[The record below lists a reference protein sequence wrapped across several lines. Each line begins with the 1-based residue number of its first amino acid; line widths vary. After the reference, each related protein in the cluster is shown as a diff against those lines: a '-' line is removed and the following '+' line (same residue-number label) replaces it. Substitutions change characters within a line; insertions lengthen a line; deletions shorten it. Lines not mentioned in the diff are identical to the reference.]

1 MQHETPRSVERELKA
16 LRDTAARL
24 ATGGDALNAGAI
36 YHALLDETVEGY
48 LEIVSEL
55 DEDGD
60 IAIIIDDLAK
70 GLGACLAKSE
80 ADPETRREWLESLLR
95 AELADIALGGIDLA
109 PSAKE
114 TILKGANSEEWQW
127 IEERLAKIFSADS
140 SWAHE
145 TVQIFLAC
153 GRKKHG
159 IKTSTSSSVK

>member
-1 MQHETPRSVERELKA
+1 ELLSVVELTTQTQESKQGQPLNVSAYRTQARRAMQHETPRSVERELKA

-95 AELADIALGGIDLA
+95 AELADIA
-109 PSAKE
+109 
-114 TILKGANSEEWQW
+114 
-127 IEERLAKIFSADS
+127 
-140 SWAHE
+140 
-145 TVQIFLAC
+145 
-153 GRKKHG
+153 
-159 IKTSTSSSVK
+159 